1 MNQYQCPP
9 PTLKVSSLATQASLG
24 LDDMALAD
32 DDAVLALHI
41 AAEENAAAARDEAEW
56 FGLVPPEQTV
66 MIRVY
71 SDDADDMLLADIKPR
86 FIVAFEPSQ
95 EFIRR
100 IEVSAVDLS
109 MVHVV
114 TSLNRCIGD

>member
-1 MNQYQCPP
+1 MNPYQCPP
-9 PTLKVSSLATQASLG
+9 PRLNVSSLATQASLG

-32 DDAVLALHI
+32 DDTVLALHI

-109 MVHVV
+109 IVYVV
-114 TSLNRCIGD
+114 TSLDRCIGD

>member
-1 MNQYQCPP
+1 M
-9 PTLKVSSLATQASLG
+9 G

-32 DDAVLALHI
+32 DDTVLALHI

-109 MVHVV
+109 IVYVV
-114 TSLNRCIGD
+114 TSLDRCIGD